1 MRIEPGKPRYELQP
15 SSTGLVVSIPAGPN
29 FLALASVLVWVI
41 FWTYAGLSAF
51 AEAGKP
57 GPQQT
62 FMKFWLIG
70 WVCGEGFAACT
81 LAWQLAGKEELVF
94 RGAHLLHR
102 VSVFGLGRTREFS
115 SAQVR
120 DIRTVP
126 QVLIPW
132 HERLLMPPPFGQ
144 GYGAIAFDF
153 DAKTY
158 RVGAS
163 LQDAEAK
170 EIVAELQK
178 RLPSQAFEQS
188 PKA

>member
-1 MRIEPGKPRYELQP
+1 LKS
-15 SSTGLVVSIPAGPN
+15 SSTGLVVSIPAGAN
-29 FLALASVLVWVI
+29 FLVLAFVLVWLIV
-41 FWTYAGLSAF
+41 WTYAGLSAF

-62 FMKFWLIG
+62 FMMFWLIG

-120 DIRTVP
+120 GIRTVP
-126 QVLIPW
+126 QILSPW

-144 GYGAIAFDF
+144 GYGLIAFDF
-153 DAKTY
+153 GAKTY

-163 LQDAEAK
+163 LQEAEAK

-178 RLPSQAFEQS
+178 RLPSEAFERAS
-188 PKA
+188 EA